1 MTTTKIQM
9 DTLHVKLRGVNRQEA
24 EQRAREIAGQVAEA
38 LGRETASLQKLGSGA
53 IDALHIS
60 LPQGRATSTTI
71 AEQLHRAVQKQTSAQ
86 REGR

>member
-9 DTLHVKLRGVNRQEA
+9 DNLHIKLRGVNRQED
-24 EQRAREIAGQVAEA
+24 ERRAREIAGHVAEA

-60 LPQGRATSTTI
+60 LPQGRVTSSTV
-71 AEQLHRAVQKQTSAQ
+71 AEQVHRAVQKQTRAQ
-86 REGR
+86 REGL